1 MLYTATCGAMRAHS
15 GLRRLRRPFSTLPS
29 PLPIPYIHQSTAPG
43 FPTQLYSTGPD
54 TFLADIHTL
63 WTPRGARGVY
73 GGHVLATAM
82 LAAERT
88 LPPACAFPMHS
99 LHGYFLRPGNS
110 ALPTTYH
117 VERLREGRS
126 FCTRSVTVRQGSE
139 AIFTLLCSFHAQEPQ
154 AVLGHQ
160 VQMPACP
167 GPAELLERAGARSGG
182 ASLAAQAQLP
192 LRTLPCLPRDGATP
206 EARWP
211 ARYLAWMECAPLPP
225 PTPASAHLHRAALA
239 FAADWG
245 IGVTS
250 LLPYN
255 LQWNSPHL
263 SIAASLDHAMY
274 FHDSLGGGGGSAAE
288 GGAQAQAQAQVASP
302 IRRLPSAPPLPAGLC
317 AAPPQHA
324 DRFVLFEMESSVL
337 RGSRGMNSCRIWA
350 QDGTLLC
357 TAVQESL
364 LRAR

>member
-1 MLYTATCGAMRAHS
+1 MRA
-15 GLRRLRRPFSTLPS
+15 LRRLHRPFSSLPS
-29 PLPIPYIHQSTAPG
+29 PLPIPYIHPSCAPG

-73 GGHVLATAM
+73 GGHVLSTAM

-126 FCTRSVTVRQGSE
+126 FCTRSVTVRQNSE

-154 AVLGHQ
+154 AALGHQ
-160 VQMPACP
+160 VEMPACP
-167 GPAELLERAGARSGG
+167 GPAELLERGGG
-182 ASLAAQAQLP
+182 APSSLASQAQLP

-206 EARWP
+206 DPRWP

-225 PTPASAHLHRAALA
+225 PTPATAHLHRAALA

-274 FHDSLGGGGGSAAE
+274 FHDSLGGGALAGAAAPMPMKTQQ
-288 GGAQAQAQAQVASP
+288 AQAQAQASP
-302 IRRLPSAPPLPAGLC
+302 IRRHPSAPPLPASPS

-337 RGSRGMNSCRIWA
+337 RGSRGMNTCRIWA